1 MPKDLFP
8 KLIFGMY
15 YVFLKLI
22 SDKGLKQAN
31 SISAKALLSL
41 VLINTLLETVESV
54 PKPVPKPKPR
64 FADLEAKRNLYS
76 YKPSSEERRFH
87 KHQQR
92 LFNNLYFA

>member
-1 MPKDLFP
+1 
-8 KLIFGMY
+8 MY

-22 SDKGLKQAN
+22 VLADKGAN
-31 SISAKALLSL
+31 SISALLSL
-41 VLINTLLETVESV
+41 ALINTLLESIESV
-54 PKPVPKPKPR
+54 PKTVPKPKPR